1 MQKWWQKSH
10 AIYENN
16 EQTFLENKVEP
27 VELVK
32 TNIYQNNTYK
42 EDFSLLHFNSEPR
55 VQEKQQE
62 KTNHLAYPFLQP
74 IQQFQVAA
82 RSIIPGMKAVFNACS
97 YGRFIE
103 IQSNL
108 RKKKILR
115 TNQNSNLEK
124 KVYTSI
130 LKDDFSLRTNQFIFT

>member
-10 AIYENN
+10 AIYGNN

-27 VELVK
+27 FELVK
-32 TNIYQNNTYK
+32 MNIYQNNTYK
-42 EDFSLLHFNSEPR
+42 EDFSVLHLNNEPR

-82 RSIIPGMKAVFNACS
+82 RSTIPGMIAVFNAWS

-108 RKKKILR
+108 RKQKIHR
-115 TNQNSNLEK
+115 TNRNSNLEN
-124 KVYTSI
+124 KVNTSI
-130 LKDDFSLRTNQFIFT
+130 LKGDFSLRTDSFIFT